1 MAMSNEPRMA
11 TDIPASITIPDRVES
26 RLGALTFTDG
36 FPDDATVEKV
46 FDNLDFQRA
55 VQAFLA
61 AMPAASI
68 RAQHRAFLEFGPANQ
83 TVLMFETLMD
93 SRSLFLTANTESI
106 YILTWLD
113 LSEGPVVVD
122 APPGML
128 GIVDDGWFHYVAD
141 IGLAGPDKGQGGQFV
156 FVGPDHRDETPAGDG
171 AYVFRSNTNGNL
183 LGLRG
188 FVVDGDPGPT
198 VRAVKEHLR
207 IYPLAG
213 EADRPPMNFVDV
225 SGMSFNTIHPMDF
238 SFFEEVNE
246 VVQEEPNAAIDPE
259 TLGLLASIGIE
270 KGKPFEPDARMK
282 AILTEAADVGNA
294 TARAYRTRLSDAYF
308 YPDSAWC
315 TPFVGGSYL
324 FERDGVRLLDARSF
338 MFFYATGITPAMAIQ
353 MVGAGSAYA
362 GAFVDAN
369 NRPLDGAQHYRLHLP
384 PNIPAKSF
392 WSLVL
397 YDTQTRS
404 MLQTDDP
411 HPSIGSQKHGVQ
423 INPDTSVDIYFGPT
437 PPAGPREQLGANLA
451 WQGLDR
457 DPAALRPTPTVVRQD
472 LATQRN
478 RTDHQRDIAH
488 PPPTP
493 RLSDHPLGTA
503 RRQKSCRERAV
514 SRTKDADS
522 LSRLAPRLIAARATH
537 LSCAESAPR

>member
-1 MAMSNEPRMA
+1 MAMSDEPRMA
-11 TDIPASITIPDRVES
+11 SDIPASITIPDRVES

-55 VQAFLA
+55 VQAFLT

-68 RAQHRAFLEFGPANQ
+68 RAQRRAFLEFGPANQ

-106 YILTWLD
+106 YILAWLD
-113 LSEGPVVVD
+113 LSDGPVVVD

-128 GIVDDGWFHYVAD
+128 GIVDDAWFHYVAD
-141 IGLAGPDKGQGGQFV
+141 IGLAGPDKGQGGRFV
-156 FVGPDHRDETPAGDG
+156 FVGPDHHSEIPAGDG
-171 AYVFRSNTNGNL
+171 GHVFRSNTNGNL
-183 LGLRG
+183 LGVRG

-198 VRAVKEHLR
+198 VRTVKEHLR
-207 IYPLAG
+207 IYPLARA
-213 EADRPPMNFVDV
+213 ADRPSMNFVNV
-225 SGMSFNTIHPMDF
+225 SGTALTRSIRWTSRSLRRSARSCKRSRTRRSI
-238 SFFEEVNE
+238 
-246 VVQEEPNAAIDPE
+246 E

-270 KGKPFEPDARMK
+270 KGKPFEPDGRMK

-294 TARAYRTRLSDAYF
+294 TARALAYRSRLADAYF

-362 GAFVDAN
+362 GAFVDAT
-369 NRPLDGAQHYRLHLP
+369 NRPLDGARHYRLHLP
-384 PNIPAKSF
+384 PNIPAKNF

-411 HPSIGSQKHGVQ
+411 HPSNGSQKPGVQ

-437 PPAGPREQLGANLA
+437 PPPGHEHNWVQTWPGKGWNVILRLYGPLQP
-451 WQGLDR
+451 WFDKTW
-457 DPAALRPTPTVVRQD
+457 RPSEIEPT
-472 LATQRN
+472 T
-478 RTDHQRDIAH
+478 
-488 PPPTP
+488 
-493 RLSDHPLGTA
+493 TA
-503 RRQKSCRERAV
+503 
-514 SRTKDADS
+514 
-522 LSRLAPRLIAARATH
+522 
-537 LSCAESAPR
+537 

>member
-1 MAMSNEPRMA
+1 
-11 TDIPASITIPDRVES
+11 
-26 RLGALTFTDG
+26 
-36 FPDDATVEKV
+36 
-46 FDNLDFQRA
+46 
-55 VQAFLA
+55 
-61 AMPAASI
+61 
-68 RAQHRAFLEFGPANQ
+68 
-83 TVLMFETLMD
+83 
-93 SRSLFLTANTESI
+93 
-106 YILTWLD
+106 
-113 LSEGPVVVD
+113 
-122 APPGML
+122 
-128 GIVDDGWFHYVAD
+128 
-141 IGLAGPDKGQGGQFV
+141 
-156 FVGPDHRDETPAGDG
+156 
-171 AYVFRSNTNGNL
+171 
-183 LGLRG
+183 
-188 FVVDGDPGPT
+188 
-198 VRAVKEHLR
+198 
-207 IYPLAG
+207 
-213 EADRPPMNFVDV
+213 MNFVDV

-294 TARAYRTRLSDAYF
+294 TARALAYRTRLSDAYF
-308 YPDSAWC
+308 YPDGAWC

-423 INPDTSVDIYFGPT
+423 INSDTSVDIYFGPT
-437 PPAGPREQLGANLA
+437 P
-451 WQGLDR
+451 
-457 DPAALRPTPTVVRQD
+457 
-472 LATQRN
+472 
-478 RTDHQRDIAH
+478 
-488 PPPTP
+488 
-493 RLSDHPLGTA
+493 
-503 RRQKSCRERAV
+503 RR
-514 SRTKDADS
+514 
-522 LSRLAPRLIAARATH
+522 AARATGCKPG
-537 LSCAESAPR
+537 LARAGP